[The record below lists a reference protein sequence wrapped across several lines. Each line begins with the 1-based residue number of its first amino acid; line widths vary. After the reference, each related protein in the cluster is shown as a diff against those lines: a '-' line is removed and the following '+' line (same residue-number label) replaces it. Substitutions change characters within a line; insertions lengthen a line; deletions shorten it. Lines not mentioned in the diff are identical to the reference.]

1 MWNNPINNIT
11 HNMNLKN
18 IAVIVVAVLSFTACD
33 DTTDSIGFSLID
45 EADRLVVSDAS
56 YNVYTESYV
65 PGAVLTRNN
74 ECIIGKVKDPETG
87 TYITGDMMVQFIP
100 LRGYELPEFDM
111 MISKDDDGNVIA
123 DSCYIGLFYS
133 SAYGDTLAPMKVT
146 AYEMT
151 KPMEEGVNYMT
162 DFDPFENG
170 YVSRDNYNVGRTYT
184 LNSSV
189 NMIKIPLNKSY
200 TKDGV
205 TYNNYGTY
213 LLRQY
218 YDNRESYETF
228 YKFLHNI
235 CPGFY
240 VENSSGLS
248 NMANIYVSELYMYFR
263 YNEIVE
269 DSEGNDSI
277 ASYTGYTRIDGTEE
291 VLQTN
296 KIINDTDK
304 IAELA
309 ADGSCTYVKAPA
321 GIFTEVT
328 LPVEEIMSGHEQDS
342 LNTAKMV
349 LQRLN
354 NQDNEY
360 NFDVPSYLMIIQ
372 KDSLDAFFERG
383 DLVDYETTFLA
394 SYNESSSGSTRNAY
408 TFNNI
413 SGLIT
418 EMYKNKGKSENWN
431 KAIVLPI
438 KVFTSTYSSYSSE
451 VITKM
456 THELSLSSSKLVR
469 GTEENPIKISVVYS
483 RFEH

>member
-1 MWNNPINNIT
+1 
-11 HNMNLKN
+11 MNLKN
-18 IAVIVVAVLSFTACD
+18 IAMMAIAVLAFTACD
-33 DTTDSIGFSLID
+33 DTTDSIGFSLTD
-45 EADRLVVSDAS
+45 EADRLVVSDAI

-74 ECIIGKVKDPETG
+74 ECVIGKVKDPETG
-87 TYITGDMMVQFIP
+87 TYITGDMMAQFVP
-100 LRGYELPEFDM
+100 LRDYSLPELDM
-111 MISKDDDGNVIA
+111 MVSKDENGEVIA

-146 AYEMT
+146 AYEMS
-151 KPMEEGVNYMT
+151 KPMEEGVNYMS
-162 DFDPFENG
+162 DFDVFQEG
-170 YVSRDNYNVGRTYT
+170 YASKSNYNVGRTYT

-189 NMIKIPLNKSY
+189 DMIKIPLNKPY

-205 TYNNYGTY
+205 TYSNYGSY

-218 YDNRESYETF
+218 YEHKDRYETF
-228 YKFLHNI
+228 YKFLHGV

-240 VENSSGLS
+240 IENTSGLS
-248 NMANIYVSELYMYFR
+248 NMANIYVSELYVYFR
-263 YNEIVE
+263 YNEILE

-277 ASYTGYTRIDGTEE
+277 ATYTGYTRLDGTEE

-296 KIINDTDK
+296 KITNDNDR

-309 ADGSCTYVKAPA
+309 ADESCTYVKSPA

-328 LPVEEIMSGHEQDS
+328 LPVDEIMNGHEQDS

-349 LQRLN
+349 IQRIN
-354 NQDNEY
+354 NQDSEY
-360 NFDVPSYLMIIQ
+360 NFDVPSYLMILP
-372 KDSLDAFFERG
+372 KDSLETFFENSQ
-383 DLVDYETTFLA
+383 LVNYETSFLA
-394 SYNESSSGSTRNAY
+394 SYNKNSSGSTKNAY

-418 EMYKNKGKSENWN
+418 DMYKNKGKSENWN
-431 KAIVLPI
+431 KAIILPV
-438 KVFTSTYSSYSSE
+438 KVYTSTSSYSSSE

-456 THELSLSSSKLVR
+456 THDMSLSSSKLVR

>member
-1 MWNNPINNIT
+1 
-11 HNMNLKN
+11 MNLKN
-18 IAVIVVAVLSFTACD
+18 IAVIVIAVLSFTACD
-33 DTTDSIGFSLID
+33 DTTDNIGFSLID
-45 EADRLVVSDAS
+45 EANRLVVSDAV
-56 YNVYTESYV
+56 YDVYTESYV
-65 PGAVLTRNN
+65 SGSVLTRNN
-74 ECIIGKVKDPETG
+74 ECIVGKVKDPETG
-87 TYITGDMMVQFIP
+87 TYVTGDMMVQFVP
-100 LRGYELPEFDM
+100 LRDYELPDLDM
-111 MISKDDDGNVIA
+111 MISKDEDGNVIA

-133 SAYGDTLAPMKVT
+133 STYGDTLAPMKVT

-151 KPMEEGVNYMT
+151 KPMEESANYKT
-162 DFDPFENG
+162 DFDVFENG
-170 YVSRDNYNVGRTYT
+170 YASKDNYHVGRTYA

-189 NMIKIPLNKSY
+189 DMIKIPLNEEY

-205 TYNNYGTY
+205 TYSNYGTY

-218 YDNRESYETF
+218 YENKDAYETF
-228 YKFLHNI
+228 YKFLHNV

-263 YNEIVE
+263 YNDIEE

-277 ASYTGYTRIDGTEE
+277 VSYIGYTRLDGTEE

-296 KIINDTDK
+296 KIINDDDK

-309 ADGSCTYVKAPA
+309 ADESCTYVKSPA

-328 LPVEEIMSGHEQDS
+328 LPVDEIMSGHEQDS

-349 LQRLN
+349 IQRLN
-354 NQDNEY
+354 NEDSEY
-360 NFDVPSYLMIIQ
+360 NFDIPSYLMIIQ
-372 KDSLDAFFERG
+372 KDSLDTFFENSQ
-383 DLVDYETTFLA
+383 LVDYETSFLA
-394 SYNESSSGSTRNAY
+394 SYNESSSGSARNAY

-418 EMYKNKGKSENWN
+418 DMYKNKGKSENWN
-431 KAIVLPI
+431 KAIILPV
-438 KVFTSTYSSYSSE
+438 KVYSTTSSSYYYSSTT
-451 VITKM
+451 ITKI
-456 THELSLSSSKLVR
+456 THDLSLSSSRLVR
-469 GTEENPIKISVVYS
+469 GTEENPISLSVVYS